1 MKFIAAILLLITC
14 SSPLIAQEKNRKEQS
29 KEWLAQ
35 LENGHLLVQL
45 FNRERTKK
53 HIEAELGPD
62 AVARYEADQMEK
74 RKRLMKAFETHFTFC
89 PVLFFYSNDATHLK
103 NKDFIQVTFYD
114 AQHQAIPAD
123 QIQLTSYLIGEV
135 GRVESDSIT
144 YVSTDGTTKKRPS
157 YAFSAFVFRDDQFR
171 QLRKPFPFYAR
182 TMQGTPIFQRKENGL
197 VKAIQSKLVRFK
209 KKK

>member
-1 MKFIAAILLLITC
+1 MKLRVILFLLAL
-14 SSPLIAQEKNRKEQS
+14 PFQVVIAQSPTPKEQS
-29 KEWLAQ
+29 KEWLSQ

-45 FNRERTKK
+45 FNRERTKT

-74 RKRLMKAFETHFTFC
+74 RKRLMKAFATHFTFC
-89 PVLFFYSNDATHLK
+89 PVLFFYSNDASHVK
-103 NKDFIQVTFYD
+103 NKDFDRVTFYNT
-114 AQHQAIPAD
+114 QHQVIPAD
-123 QIQLTSYLIGEV
+123 QVKLSSFLIGEV
-135 GRVESDSIT
+135 ARVESDSIT
-144 YVSTDGTTKKRPS
+144 YVSADGTTKKRPS

-197 VKAIQSKLVRFK
+197 VKAIKCDLLC
-209 KKK
+209 

>member
-1 MKFIAAILLLITC
+1 MKFVATILLLITF
-14 SSPLIAQEKNRKEQS
+14 SSSLIAQEKNRKEQS

-45 FNRERTKK
+45 FNRDRTKK

-89 PVLFFYSNDATHLK
+89 PVLFFYSNDASHLK
-103 NKDFIQVTFYD
+103 NKDFDRVTFYNT
-114 AQHQAIPAD
+114 QHQVIPAE
-123 QIQLTSYLIGEV
+123 QVNISSFLIGEV
-135 GRVESDSIT
+135 ARVESDSIT
-144 YVSTDGTTKKRPS
+144 YVSADGTTKKRPS

-171 QLRKPFPFYAR
+171 QLRKPFPFYVR

-197 VKAIQSKLVRFK
+197 VKTIQNKLVRFK